1 MNHLDSELVGEAGE
15 VMEDFRFHELLERP
29 VLQPLLVIIVM
40 MALLQF
46 SGQGA
51 VTAYTAQIFKV
62 NMKGNPSGRQPNK
75 CFPLMLAV
83 VSCNEPFY
91 NWLQD
96 AGSSLEPTDC
106 ALLVGVTY
114 LASALLSLVLKNLV
128 GRRLLLLTS
137 QLGMAVSHLGLGLY
151 FHQLPD
157 TEEEME
163 ESSRTWLPLPLV
175 LAFTVSYN
183 LGLGSLTW
191 VVATEVL
198 PIRYQNLT

>member
-1 MNHLDSELVGEAGE
+1 MILHFIV
-15 VMEDFRFHELLERP
+15 VRP
-29 VLQPLLVIIVM
+29 
-40 MALLQF
+40 
-46 SGQGA
+46 
-51 VTAYTAQIFKV
+51 
-62 NMKGNPSGRQPNK
+62 
-75 CFPLMLAV
+75 
-83 VSCNEPFY
+83 
-91 NWLQD
+91 QD

-163 ESSRTWLPLPLV
+163 ESSLTWLPLPLV

>member
-1 MNHLDSELVGEAGE
+1 MVG
-15 VMEDFRFHELLERP
+15 M
-29 VLQPLLVIIVM
+29 
-40 MALLQF
+40 
-46 SGQGA
+46 
-51 VTAYTAQIFKV
+51 
-62 NMKGNPSGRQPNK
+62 
-75 CFPLMLAV
+75 
-83 VSCNEPFY
+83 
-91 NWLQD
+91 
-96 AGSSLEPTDC
+96 
-106 ALLVGVTY
+106 TY

-163 ESSRTWLPLPLV
+163 ESGLTWLPLPLV

-198 PIRYQNLT
+198 PIRSRLNLNLPQLSLFSLILLIISVGRCRWCVQVSCNTCTFAH

>member
-1 MNHLDSELVGEAGE
+1 MVG
-15 VMEDFRFHELLERP
+15 M
-29 VLQPLLVIIVM
+29 
-40 MALLQF
+40 
-46 SGQGA
+46 
-51 VTAYTAQIFKV
+51 
-62 NMKGNPSGRQPNK
+62 
-75 CFPLMLAV
+75 
-83 VSCNEPFY
+83 
-91 NWLQD
+91 
-96 AGSSLEPTDC
+96 
-106 ALLVGVTY
+106 TY

-163 ESSRTWLPLPLV
+163 ESGLTWLPLPLV

-191 VVATEVL
+191 VVAHEILPVTSRGWTHTLANLASNFCWFIVL
-198 PIRYQNLT
+198 KTFRDLQDSLSRATPFFIYGGVCLFGLVFIYTFLPETRGKSPEETAKLFGSGRCCTKDGPKDLSNMKKREKMTTQNTAN